1 MRLKIYPDNPQEKY
15 LQKVVDSLKNGEVVI
30 LPTDTIYC
38 FAADLTKARA
48 LEEMA
53 KLKGVSIK
61 EADFSFLFSD
71 LSHLSD
77 YTLQFDTSVY
87 KVLKRGIPG
96 PFTFILKANKKIPK
110 IFGKRKDTVGIRVP
124 DNSIVKQVIE
134 RLGHPLATTSIKSK
148 DEILEYIT
156 DPELIDEEFGERVA
170 VVVDGGMGGNQG
182 STVVDLSSGEI
193 EVIREG
199 LGDINTLS

>member
-1 MRLKIYPDNPQEKY
+1 MRLKIYPENPQEKY
-15 LQKVVDSLKNGEVVI
+15 IQKVVESLKNGEVVI

-61 EADFSFLFSD
+61 EANFSFMFSD

-77 YTLQFDTSVY
+77 YTQQFDTAVY
-87 KVLKRGIPG
+87 KILKRGIPG

-124 DNSIVKQVIE
+124 DHSLVKLIIE
-134 RLGHPLATTSIKSK
+134 RLGHPLATTSIKSD

-199 LGDINTLS
+199 LGDMNTLT